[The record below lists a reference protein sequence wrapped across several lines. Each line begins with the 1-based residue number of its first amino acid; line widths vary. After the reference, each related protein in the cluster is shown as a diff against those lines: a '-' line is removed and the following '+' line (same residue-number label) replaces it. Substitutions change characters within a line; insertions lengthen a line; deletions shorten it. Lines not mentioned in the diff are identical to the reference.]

1 MNDISDIV
9 GKRVELVYTDDP
21 YTKLKPGDRGA
32 VTDIS
37 EIPFGDTP
45 YQIWVNWDNHVT
57 FALLPGHDTYKIVE
71 SDIEANKRDLKSK
84 NQENT
89 GLC

>member
-1 MNDISDIV
+1 VTMNDISDIV

-21 YTKLKPGDRGA
+21 YTKLKPGDRGT

-57 FALLPGHDTYKIVE
+57 FALLPGHDRYKIVE
-71 SDIEANKRDLKSK
+71 SDMEPNKRT
-84 NQENT
+84 EPEE
-89 GLC
+89 